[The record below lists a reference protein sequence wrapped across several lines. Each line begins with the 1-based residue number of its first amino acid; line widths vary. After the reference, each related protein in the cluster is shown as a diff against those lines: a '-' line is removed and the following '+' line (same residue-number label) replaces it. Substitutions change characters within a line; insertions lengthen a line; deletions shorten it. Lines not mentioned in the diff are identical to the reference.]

1 MHSRHCVG
9 DQLVLKGDLLGNR
22 MQNGEEAETEKKE
35 RPGGAGIVYKVQS
48 LSRDSRDGELMA
60 WECPYAEDLG
70 KATSD
75 EDRVRPARR
84 QRSWR

>member
-9 DQLVLKGDLLGNR
+9 DRLVLKGDLLGNR

-35 RPGGAGIVYKVQS
+35 RLGGAGIVYKAQS

-60 WECPYAEDLG
+60 
-70 KATSD
+70 
-75 EDRVRPARR
+75 
-84 QRSWR
+84 